1 MWDTN
6 ADPFSSHPILQS
18 STGVK
23 FLEAVGHWFSNFQ
36 LVASPDQLGHGQH
49 LPVRLQSNAL
59 VRAVGFLRGLHSS
72 WGWFLWLPQGSMV
85 MLCYQHQIHMVFLAD
100 EGLISLLAPWKA
112 PASSMGKSLP
122 SQSFNQSIQ
131 ESGSSP
137 GRVSGFGMGHCHWSY
152 PPCQRMCGL
161 VLCQTIINL
170 HITHNVFPSLVF
182 STFYVFLIIPFN

>member
-6 ADPFSSHPILQS
+6 PDPFSSHPILQI
-18 STGVK
+18 STSVR
-23 FLEAVGHWFSNFQ
+23 FLEAVGHWFSHFQ

-122 SQSFNQSIQ
+122 SQSFNQSINPGKWIKPRKGVRIWHGPL
-131 ESGSSP
+131 SLIPSP
-137 GRVSGFGMGHCHWSY
+137 L
-152 PPCQRMCGL
+152 PK
-161 VLCQTIINL
+161 
-170 HITHNVFPSLVF
+170 NVWLSFMSN
-182 STFYVFLIIPFN
+182 YY